1 MEMVYNHQNS
11 GIDEQVEVIFRCKDG
26 MTTYGRII
34 GESAIGEFAKSR
46 WPLYF
51 AVKQV
56 DEVMSTAQPCDLAYE
71 FGDRLLDIHEYPS
84 GFPRAG
90 EEILT
95 TSNPTWYELTS
106 MTFQRS
112 GGYIGSL
119 SGTRS
124 HYRASMARRRIIR
137 KTTLKSYVVRS

>member
-34 GESAIGEFAKSR
+34 
-46 WPLYF
+46 
-51 AVKQV
+51 VKQV

-95 TSNPTWYELTS
+95 TSNPTWYEIKCYRTS
-106 MTFQRS
+106 TEENMD
-112 GGYIGSL
+112 
-119 SGTRS
+119 
-124 HYRASMARRRIIR
+124 
-137 KTTLKSYVVRS
+137 SYVRMVLREYPSSYSKLGFLFICSWKAKNILFFFFLVLRTIINEV

>member
-95 TSNPTWYELTS
+95 TSNPTWYEGHLIS
-106 MTFQRS
+106 PPYLCAHNIQP
-112 GGYIGSL
+112 SL
-119 SGTRS
+119 LKKAIVTNTR
-124 HYRASMARRRIIR
+124 
-137 KTTLKSYVVRS
+137 

>member
-95 TSNPTWYELTS
+95 TSNPTWYEC
-106 MTFQRS
+106 R
-112 GGYIGSL
+112 GI
-119 SGTRS
+119 
-124 HYRASMARRRIIR
+124 
-137 KTTLKSYVVRS
+137 

>member
-34 GESAIGEFAKSR
+34 DSS
-46 WPLYF
+46 
-51 AVKQV
+51 
-56 DEVMSTAQPCDLAYE
+56 CDLAYE

-95 TSNPTWYELTS
+95 TSNPTWYE
-106 MTFQRS
+106 
-112 GGYIGSL
+112 
-119 SGTRS
+119 
-124 HYRASMARRRIIR
+124 
-137 KTTLKSYVVRS
+137 VVI